1 MASALSA
8 YDLPNPIGE
17 IDTDYL
23 YTTEYETRI
32 ASKDVNIFDNVII
45 LNYDEPGIG
54 VTKNPPI
61 AGIQINRGAT
71 QDPYQIIFNDDDDT
85 LYAGFSSDLN
95 IIPMIQPTTSSG
107 ILAWDSSTNT
117 FEEPNPAITDLSI
130 NNLTVGGT
138 TTLGGIELTWPITAG
153 TAGYVLST
161 DGNGNLA
168 WVADTAGGITD
179 GTTISN
185 SGGSTKITTERI
197 GFPDYIFVTADTD
210 DVITIN
216 TDFTL
221 IDNRLKI
228 GGEFNYSPTL
238 ITDNSYLLPDGITFI
253 NWDGTANGTLTLPS
267 VSNNKGRLIIIQNIT
282 NNTYILFIG
291 PDVGDL
297 IAGKTDD
304 CTLKMQYDVIQL
316 ISDGIN
322 NWVIK

>member
-1 MASALSA
+1 MASSLSA

-17 IDTDYL
+17 VDTNFL

-32 ASKDVNIFDNVII
+32 SSKNVNIFDNVII
-45 LNYDEPGIG
+45 LNYDESGVG
-54 VTKNPPI
+54 VTKDPPV

-71 QDPYQIIFNDDDDT
+71 EDPYQIFFSEVDDT

-95 IIPMIQPTTSSG
+95 IIPTIPPASSSG
-107 ILAWDSSTNT
+107 ILSWNPSINM
-117 FEEPNPAITDLSI
+117 FEEPNPATTNLSV

-138 TTLGGIELTWPITAG
+138 TTMGGIELTWPTNAG

-168 WVADTAGGITD
+168 WVNDTGGSSD

-185 SGGSTKITTERI
+185 SGNTTSITTERS
-197 GFPDYIFVTADTD
+197 GFLDYIFVTANTD

-221 IDNRLKI
+221 VDNRLKI

-238 ITDNSYLLPDGITFI
+238 ITDNSYLLPDEITFI
-253 NWDGTANGTLTLPS
+253 NWNGTANGTLTLSS
-267 VSNNKGRLIIIQNIT
+267 VANNKGRLIIIQNIT
-282 NNTYILFIG
+282 SDNYILFIG

-297 IAGKTDD
+297 IAGKSED
-304 CTLKMQYDVIQL
+304 CTLKKQYDVIQL

-322 NWVIK
+322 NWIIK